1 MRVRKTLAASALVV
15 TVALGAGCGG
25 DDGASSVTLPPLT
38 TTTRP
43 STTSA
48 PSTTTAGATTR
59 TPPTT
64 AVASTVP
71 RNDLKL
77 TDWLAVLR
85 ATPGFSVDT
94 TSPSTSPAQPY
105 VNLTYAPAIGGYAV
119 LDSITYGDISGDG
132 FDEAIITVYSGG
144 TAGNTGLLV
153 YQQDAANKIALV
165 GPNEFYSSF
174 GYKAYARF
182 DKGDLIV
189 GNVVS
194 AGWEPNCCPSG
205 YNERRFHVVNGRL
218 AQQGGP
224 FETGYLEARSMT
236 IEHFYSLINAKKF
249 DDAYKLTTPAFQA
262 REPFDK
268 WKSGYATTKSVEAQ
282 STATA
287 QAGPVKFKLTAVDT
301 TASGDLT
308 RTFTG
313 VWTLTYSTAQHQWL
327 LDSAEVQLGG

>member
-1 MRVRKTLAASALVV
+1 MRKTLAASALVV
-15 TVALGAGCGG
+15 AVALGAGCGG

-38 TTTRP
+38 TTTTRASSS
-43 STTSA
+43 STT
-48 PSTTTAGATTR
+48 PTTTAGTTTRAPATTG
-59 TPPTT
+59 
-64 AVASTVP
+64 VASTVA
-71 RNDLKL
+71 RNDVKR

-94 TSPSTSPAQPY
+94 TSPSTSPTQPY
-105 VNLTYAPAIGGYAV
+105 VNITYAAAIGGYAV
-119 LDSITYGDISGDG
+119 LDSVTYGDISGDG

-153 YQQDAANKIALV
+153 YQQDAANKITLV
-165 GPNEFYSSF
+165 GPNEFYTSF
-174 GYKAYARF
+174 GYKAYGRL

-205 YNERRFHVVNGRL
+205 YAERRFHVVNGRL
-218 AQQGGP
+218 TQQGGP
-224 FETGYLEARSMT
+224 FETGYLEARGMT

-249 DDAYKLTTPAFQA
+249 DEAYKLTTPAFQS

-268 WKSGYATTKSVEAQ
+268 WKSGYATTKSVTAE
-282 STATA
+282 STATG

-313 VWTLTYSTAQHQWL
+313 VWTLTYSTATHQWL
-327 LDSAEVQLGG
+327 LDTAEVQLGG